1 MLNQEFHLLRR
12 KLLLNNNFF
21 HKNKKGK
28 QMLPFFLIILHQV
41 QIKLHNKMDRV
52 ANVLQTSTVIE

>member
-1 MLNQEFHLLRR
+1 MLNQEFHQLRR

-28 QMLPFFLIILHQV
+28 QMLPFFYNNPASSK
-41 QIKLHNKMDRV
+41 IKLHNKMDRV
-52 ANVLQTSTVIE
+52 ANVSQTSTVNE